1 MPPPATHNAA
11 AASDNGIMREY
22 PSLDSYVVV
31 PDKMPRTSTPR
42 GLGGKYQKQ
51 ISTPPLTSSCT
62 SIPTTPGTFPAQRSI
77 SKNPKIAVIQL
88 QITIRLPQTGE
99 VTTDWNPN
107 PLAVLRPR
115 PPPGTRRGPA
125 QPLRSPAA
133 QMARTTRGPGSIN
146 RKV

>member
-22 PSLDSYVVV
+22 PSLDSYVVI

-42 GLGGKYQKQ
+42 GLGGKYQNQ

-62 SIPTTPGTFPAQRSI
+62 YIPTTPGPFPAQRSI

-99 VTTDWNPN
+99 VTTDWNPK

-115 PPPGTRRGPA
+115 PPPGTPRGPA